1 MKLYYSP
8 GACSL
13 GIHVLIEE
21 LGQPYEAEIVALR
34 EGAQHKPEFRAVNPK
49 GKVPALTRDDGSV
62 LSEWVAIAYWL
73 GLTNPD
79 AGLLSRDPEIQIR
92 TLEFMEYVV
101 ATIHMRGFTLTTMPQ
116 KFSADEAAQADIRA
130 AGEAVRTEGLVYLS
144 DKLGDQDYFFGDFSI
159 ADAAVFYLTF
169 WATGSGREL
178 PDNIAAFHARMMKR
192 AAVQAALRAEGL
204 IA

>member
-13 GIHVLIEE
+13 GIHVLLEE

-34 EGAQHKPEFRAVNPK
+34 EGAQKKPEFRAVNPK
-49 GKVPALTRDDGSV
+49 GKVPALMRDDGSV
-62 LSEWVAIAYWL
+62 LTEWVAIAYWL

-79 AGLLSRDPEIQIR
+79 TGLMSRDLEVQIR

-116 KFSADEAAQADIRA
+116 KFSANEAAQADIRA
-130 AGEAVRTEGLVYLS
+130 AGEAVRTDGLAYLS
-144 DKLGDQDYFFGDFSI
+144 DKLGDQDYFFGNFSV

-169 WATGSGREL
+169 WATGVGREL
-178 PDNIAAFHARMMKR
+178 PANVAAFHARMMTR
-192 AAVQAALRAEGL
+192 PAVVAAMRAEGL
-204 IA
+204 MA